1 MADIAERMKSLRG
14 VARADAPPAAVPE
27 MDRFRADF
35 KLVWQW
41 RLRSGWF
48 SFRKSSGRSTTT
60 PAGRCATTAAIRSGW
75 RAPSEDFAEQAAD
88 IQASIARSERIREEV
103 RREKAQL
110 RQIS

>member
-27 MDRFRADF
+27 MDQFRADF

-48 SFRKSSGRSTTT
+48 SQEEFGRSTTT
-60 PAGRCATTAAIRSGW
+60 PAGQCATTAAIRSGW
-75 RAPSEDFAEQAAD
+75 RAPSETSRSRPPTSGPALRGRRE
-88 IQASIARSERIREEV
+88 SARSAPRESE
-103 RREKAQL
+103 L

>member
-27 MDRFRADF
+27 MDQFRADF

-48 SFRKSSGRSTTT
+48 SQEEFG
-60 PAGRCATTAAIRSGW
+60 PIYDHAGRAVRDNSGD
-75 RAPSEDFAEQAAD
+75 PGVDG
-88 IQASIARSERIREEV
+88 V
-103 RREKAQL
+103 RRPRLRGAGRRHPGQHCAVGENPRRSAPRKAQL